1 MFIDMRTSMVTS
13 TSANRPKQVLADR
26 VGRKLKAAF
35 VERFDKRFQYS
46 MVHMGLRHPIPMRA
60 LQMLRWLAIVSGTG
74 LIGFAILFLQSTAQ
88 TMVFA
93 FGVIIT
99 CAIDAVV
106 HVRAKRR
113 TAKFESELP
122 DAIDLL
128 TLAMDAGLSL
138 DASLHR
144 IAIDLPARSRLLGD
158 EFLALSLALRSGL
171 GRAEALAD
179 MAWRCNAKSLESLA
193 SLVAQAERLGTPM
206 IDAAKALA
214 QSMRQQ
220 REFDAEER
228 AGQIAVKLVVPL
240 VLCMLPALFV
250 VLLGPALLQVSDVLK
265 EL

>member
-1 MFIDMRTSMVTS
+1 MI
-13 TSANRPKQVLADR
+13 
-26 VGRKLKAAF
+26 
-35 VERFDKRFQYS
+35 
-46 MVHMGLRHPIPMRA
+46 HIGLRHPIPMRA
-60 LQMLRWLAIVSGTG
+60 LQLLRWLAIVSGIG
-74 LIGFAILFLQSTAQ
+74 LIGFSILFLQSTAQ
-88 TMVFA
+88 TLVITL
-93 FGVIIT
+93 GVTIT

-113 TAKFESELP
+113 TEKFESELP
-122 DAIDLL
+122 DAIDLF

-144 IAIDLPARSRLLGD
+144 IAIDLPVRSRILGD
-158 EFLALSLALRSGL
+158 ELLALSLALRSGL

-206 IDAAKALA
+206 INAAKALA

-220 REFDAEER
+220 CEFDAEER
-228 AGQIAVKLVVPL
+228 AGQIAVKLVMPL

>member
-1 MFIDMRTSMVTS
+1 MLIDMRTSMEK
-13 TSANRPKQVLADR
+13 SASADRPRQDLADR
-26 VGRKLKAAF
+26 IGIKLKAGF
-35 VERFDKRFQYS
+35 VKSIDKRFQRS
-46 MVHMGLRHPIPMRA
+46 MIHMGLRHPIPMRA
-60 LQMLRWLAIVSGTG
+60 LQLLRWLAIVSGIG
-74 LIGFAILFLQSTAQ
+74 LIGFSILFLQSASQ
-88 TMVFA
+88 TLVIA
-93 FGVIIT
+93 LGVIIT

-144 IAIDLPARSRLLGD
+144 IALDLPARSRLLGD

-206 IDAAKALA
+206 INAAKALA

>member
-1 MFIDMRTSMVTS
+1 
-13 TSANRPKQVLADR
+13 
-26 VGRKLKAAF
+26 
-35 VERFDKRFQYS
+35 
-46 MVHMGLRHPIPMRA
+46 
-60 LQMLRWLAIVSGTG
+60 
-74 LIGFAILFLQSTAQ
+74 
-88 TMVFA
+88 
-93 FGVIIT
+93 
-99 CAIDAVV
+99 
-106 HVRAKRR
+106 
-113 TAKFESELP
+113 
-122 DAIDLL
+122 
-128 TLAMDAGLSL
+128 
-138 DASLHR
+138 
-144 IAIDLPARSRLLGD
+144 
-158 EFLALSLALRSGL
+158 
-171 GRAEALAD
+171 

>member
-1 MFIDMRTSMVTS
+1 MLIDMRTSMVRS
-13 TSANRPKQVLADR
+13 GSDNRLEQVLGYSL
-26 VGRKLKAAF
+26 GRNLNA
-35 VERFDKRFQYS
+35 VLIERFDRRFQRS
-46 MVHMGLRHPIPMRA
+46 MIHMGLRHPIPMRA
-60 LQMLRWLAIVSGTG
+60 LQMLRWFAMVTGMG
-74 LIGFAILFLQSTAQ
+74 LIGFAILFLQSMPQILVVAL
-88 TMVFA
+88 
-93 FGVIIT
+93 GVITT

-106 HVRAKRR
+106 HVRAMRR
-113 TAKFESELP
+113 SAKFESELP

-144 IAIDLPARSRLLGD
+144 IAIDLPARSQLLGD

-171 GRAEALAD
+171 GRAEALGD

>member
-1 MFIDMRTSMVTS
+1 MLKRFNQGFERSMV
-13 TSANRPKQVLADR
+13 Q
-26 VGRKLKAAF
+26 
-35 VERFDKRFQYS
+35 
-46 MVHMGLRHPIPMRA
+46 MGLRHPIPMRA
-60 LQMLRWLAIVSGTG
+60 LLSLRWITIATGIGALALSLVVLDGIASLLG
-74 LIGFAILFLQSTAQ
+74 LTVGLVL
-88 TMVFA
+88 
-93 FGVIIT
+93 
-99 CAIDAVV
+99 CALVDLVV
-106 HVRAKRR
+106 RVRATWRCAR
-113 TAKFESELP
+113 FEAELP

-144 IAIDLPARSRLLGD
+144 IAVDLAGRSKLLGD
-158 EFLALSLALRSGL
+158 EFLALSLALHSGL

-179 MAWRCNAKSLESLA
+179 MAWRCQSKSLDMLA
-193 SLVAQAERLGTPM
+193 TLVAQAERLGTSM
-206 IDAAKALA
+206 IDASKALA

-228 AGQIAVKLVVPL
+228 AGQVAVQLVVPL

>member
-1 MFIDMRTSMVTS
+1 MVTS

-122 DAIDLL
+122 D
-128 TLAMDAGLSL
+128 AMDAGLSL

>member
-1 MFIDMRTSMVTS
+1 MLIDMRTSMEK
-13 TSANRPKQVLADR
+13 SASADRPKQDWADR
-26 VGRKLKAAF
+26 IGIRLKAGF
-35 VERFDKRFQYS
+35 VKSIDKRFQRS
-46 MVHMGLRHPIPMRA
+46 MIHMGLRHPIPMRA
-60 LQMLRWLAIVSGTG
+60 LQLLRWLAIASGIG
-74 LIGFAILFLQSTAQ
+74 LIGFAILFLQSASQ
-88 TMVFA
+88 TLVIA
-93 FGVIIT
+93 LGVIIT

-144 IAIDLPARSRLLGD
+144 IALDLPARSRLLGD

-206 IDAAKALA
+206 INAAKALA

>member
-1 MFIDMRTSMVTS
+1 
-13 TSANRPKQVLADR
+13 
-26 VGRKLKAAF
+26 
-35 VERFDKRFQYS
+35 
-46 MVHMGLRHPIPMRA
+46 
-60 LQMLRWLAIVSGTG
+60 
-74 LIGFAILFLQSTAQ
+74 
-88 TMVFA
+88 
-93 FGVIIT
+93 
-99 CAIDAVV
+99 VV

-144 IAIDLPARSRLLGD
+144 IALDLPARSRLLGD

-171 GRAEALAD
+171 DRAEALAD

-206 IDAAKALA
+206 INAAKALA